1 MQRRNLALQRTL
13 DSLMAEEASE
23 SSDSSYESSV
33 EEFDAADSPRND
45 SFYDSPVASPPSPL
59 LAAEHLKADSESARR
74 SESFEP
80 PRDPCEIEA
89 GSNILPTP
97 EHTVKRRNVC
107 FGANATFEAGVTPPK
122 VRSTTRAHMRAPEP
136 TSSRVRGVGATRYSS
151 RVKSL

>member
-1 MQRRNLALQRTL
+1 MRRNLALQRTL

-33 EEFDAADSPRND
+33 EEFDATDSPRND
-45 SFYDSPVASPPSPL
+45 SFCDSPVASPPSPL
-59 LAAEHLKADSESARR
+59 LAAE

-107 FGANATFEAGVTPPK
+107 FGANATFEAGVAPPK
-122 VRSTTRAHMRAPEP
+122 VRSTTRTHTRAPDP
-136 TSSRVRGVGATRYSS
+136 IFFVSSRGH
-151 RVKSL
+151 

>member
-45 SFYDSPVASPPSPL
+45 SFCDSPVASPPSPL
-59 LAAEHLKADSESARR
+59 LAAE

-80 PRDPCEIEA
+80 PRGPCEIEA

-107 FGANATFEAGVTPPK
+107 FGANATFEAGVAPPK
-122 VRSTTRAHMRAPEP
+122 VRSTTRAHTRAPEP
-136 TSSRVRGVGATRYSS
+136 TSLSRVGATRYI
-151 RVKSL
+151 VAG

>member
-1 MQRRNLALQRTL
+1 MQRTL

-45 SFYDSPVASPPSPL
+45 SFCDSPVASPPSPL

-80 PRDPCEIEA
+80 PRGPCESEA

-136 TSSRVRGVGATRYSS
+136 TSLSRVRGVGATRYSS

>member
-1 MQRRNLALQRTL
+1 MQRTL

-45 SFYDSPVASPPSPL
+45 SFCDSPVASPPSPL
-59 LAAEHLKADSESARR
+59 LAAEHLKADSESARP
-74 SESFEP
+74 SEPFEP
-80 PRDPCEIEA
+80 LRDPCEIEA

-107 FGANATFEAGVTPPK
+107 FGANATFEAGVAPPK
-122 VRSTTRAHMRAPEP
+122 VRSTTRTHTRAPDP
-136 TSSRVRGVGATRYSS
+136 ILFVSSRGH
-151 RVKSL
+151 